1 VKRASFRGRL
11 LGAILGPAV
20 LAAALLVALDHQRDR
35 STGRRNLENQ
45 LFAKVEEVRSALAA
59 GHERLEL
66 ESFLELE
73 TRYQATPYEY
83 FYEIIDDQ
91 GRRLLTSRNLGELA
105 LGPRMPLDARGIESG
120 TLAHPRTPGET
131 VLVHG
136 QTLPADV
143 VLLGRP
149 GPTVRVAVCLAPYE
163 AALATELRH
172 ALIAAGSVLALLG
185 AALWIAVGRSLRRV
199 AEITR
204 QASRITSH
212 NLRERLPMRGS
223 GDELDRLSAVLNDML
238 AGLERSLQQME
249 DFTSDAAH
257 QLRTPLTR
265 IRGELDLVL
274 ASDGADGELGDETR
288 GRLGQMGQ
296 ELERLTHTC
305 ARLLLLARLDR
316 GALERDLCED
326 EIDLQATLLDLVE
339 QVEPLAL
346 DKEVRVLG
354 PTGAGARVRGSKA
367 LVVEAFL
374 NLLDNAIR
382 FTPPGGSVRV
392 ELRCQGGRALVAV
405 NDDGPGVPEAE
416 RELVFRRF
424 YRSARVTGAGGTG
437 LGLAIVRGIARAHGG
452 EVWLEH
458 AQTGGAS
465 FRVSLPAA

>member
-1 VKRASFRGRL
+1 MKRASFRGRL
-11 LGAILGPAV
+11 LCAILGPAV

-45 LFAKVEEVRSALAA
+45 LCAKVEEVRSALAA

-83 FYEIIDDQ
+83 FYEILDGE
-91 GRRLLTSRNLGELA
+91 GRRLLTSRNLGELP
-105 LGPRMPLDARGIESG
+105 LGPRMPLDARGIENG
-120 TLAHPRTPGET
+120 TLAHPLTPGEV

-136 QTLPADV
+136 QTLAPEAI
-143 VLLGRP
+143 LLGRP

-163 AALATELRH
+163 AALAAELRH
-172 ALIAAGSVLALLG
+172 ALVAAGGVLALL
-185 AALWIAVGRSLRRV
+185 AVALWIAVGRSLRRV
-199 AEITR
+199 AEITH

-274 ASDGADGELGDETR
+274 AREGEFGDETR

-316 GALERDLCED
+316 GALESDLCGD
-326 EIDLQATLLDLVE
+326 EIDLQATLLELVE

-354 PTGAGARVRGSKA
+354 PSGVGVRVRGSKA

-392 ELRCQGGRALVAV
+392 ELRSQGGRALVAV
-405 NDDGPGVPEAE
+405 HDDGPGVPEAE

-424 YRSARVTGAGGTG
+424 YRSARATGAGGTG

-452 EVWLEH
+452 EVWLERGP
-458 AQTGGAS
+458 TGRAS
-465 FRVSLPAA
+465 FRLSLPAA